1 MRDVLFLLVMSIGT
15 VYYCA
20 LLIDNVEWRNACV
33 YLLSMASDRGM

>member
-1 MRDVLFLLVMSIGT
+1 MYYFIVMSIGT

-33 YLLSMASDRGM
+33 SMDSDRGM